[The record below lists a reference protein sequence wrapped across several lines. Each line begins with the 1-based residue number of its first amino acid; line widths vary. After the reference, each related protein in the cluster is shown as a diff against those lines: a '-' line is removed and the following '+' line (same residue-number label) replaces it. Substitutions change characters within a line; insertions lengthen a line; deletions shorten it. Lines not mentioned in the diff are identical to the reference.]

1 MRLFLLP
8 SFIHTDTDYVIATRP
23 PSGNID
29 GGLFDR
35 ISRPQPQTL
44 PNADF
49 SDSSEFVEIRG
60 YDGL

>member
-1 MRLFLLP
+1 MMLLAASKNAAFLLP

-29 GGLFDR
+29 GGL
-35 ISRPQPQTL
+35 
-44 PNADF
+44 
-49 SDSSEFVEIRG
+49 VEIRG